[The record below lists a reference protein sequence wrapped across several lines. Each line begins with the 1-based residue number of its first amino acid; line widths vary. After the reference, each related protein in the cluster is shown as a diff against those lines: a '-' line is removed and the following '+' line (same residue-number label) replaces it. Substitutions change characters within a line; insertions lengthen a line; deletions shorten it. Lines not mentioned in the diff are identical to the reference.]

1 MLELETTMGNK
12 RNRRNRS
19 AKKADLRKSLKPM
32 MSIVKNPVKSPKK
45 KVRFSFAP
53 PPPLPQRECQW
64 CKNHYRYRSL
74 DQSICDA
81 CLGSQ
86 YGGQWRH
93 SDWHSFFD
101 DDGHEIPLDPLQ
113 EVLSWRPV
121 IYYPA
126 QLTSIGEM
134 RRSQKKVILEVL
146 RKRKYHPL

>member
-19 AKKADLRKSLKPM
+19 AKKADLGPIDLRKSLKPE
-32 MSIVKNPVKSPKK
+32 MSIVKSPVKSPKK

-64 CKNHYRYRSL
+64 CEEHFRAF
-74 DQSICDA
+74 DQSVCDA
-81 CLGSQ
+81 CLGSP
-86 YGGQWRH
+86 YGGQWKH
-93 SDWHSFFD
+93 GDWHSFFD
-101 DDGHEIPLDPLQ
+101 ADAHDIPLDPLQ

-126 QLTSIGEM
+126 PLTSIGEM
-134 RRSQKKVILEVL
+134 RKFQEKIISKVL
-146 RKRKYHPL
+146 RKRK